1 MLIQPIH
8 RRPRY
13 LLAEARFRKC
23 DSEEVNAFA
32 DNLRETILQE
42 PSGID
47 EDNFL
52 VDELAAQL
60 CTELAYGTLD
70 PSLSW
75 RPEAYKALCSLYQ
88 TPTGR
93 KSLQDLGKNGN
104 LIRDL
109 STAAFSQ

>member
-1 MLIQPIH
+1 M
-8 RRPRY
+8 
-13 LLAEARFRKC
+13 
-23 DSEEVNAFA
+23 NAFA